1 MLDIETMRQT
11 KAIKTLERKMIGLI
25 NPYNHELRRFYMTA
39 TIVET
44 MTPWTHSSSNHI
56 NIIFL

>member
-1 MLDIETMRQT
+1 MVDVETMGQT
-11 KAIKTLERKMIGLI
+11 KAIKTLERKMRGLI
-25 NPYNHELRRFYMTA
+25 NTYNHELRRFYMIA

-44 MTPWTHSSSNHI
+44 MSPWTHSSSNHI